1 MLYVLAVRAAFLGE
15 VQTPWPRVL
24 CVAQTDTCLGAPEAA
39 WLSSQR
45 KHLGAQMHHSLL
57 CQLCVP
63 WKLGR

>member
-1 MLYVLAVRAAFLGE
+1 MLYVLAVGAAFSGDM
-15 VQTPWPRVL
+15 QKPWTCVL
-24 CVAQTDTCLGAPEAA
+24 CIAQTDTCLGAPKAV

-57 CQLCVP
+57 CQLCMP